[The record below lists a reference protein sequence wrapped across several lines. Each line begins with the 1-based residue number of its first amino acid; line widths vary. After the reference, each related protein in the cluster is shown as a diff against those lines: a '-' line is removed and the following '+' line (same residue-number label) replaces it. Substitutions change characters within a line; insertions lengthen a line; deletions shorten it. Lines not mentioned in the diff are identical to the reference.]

1 MVFYYFEL
9 SGEKMSSKKNL
20 VLDGILGFLQPGF
33 SRLGSYQTIPHP
45 LCGWAGDRFFARLQV
60 SCKSLMVDYF
70 K

>member
-1 MVFYYFEL
+1 L
-9 SGEKMSSKKNL
+9 DEKEKKEEER
-20 VLDGILGFLQPGF
+20 D
-33 SRLGSYQTIPHP
+33 SRKEVGHP